1 MEDSSKDVKPAIPRP
16 PFPTYAQQQQQQQ
29 QPLTMETAGNDE
41 ENEVENG
48 KNEENKETVGT
59 PSQALPEKEEKEQSM
74 NDELLEPKKE
84 DKSKDDKSKDDKDKN
99 LQQNK
104 YEKKVAND
112 DENHSSSIKVIKQEE
127 GDVDM
132 DATNEMDKDELHL
145 NTETLIK
152 PNKLNNENCDA
163 AIIDG
168 SNTTTPKASLSL
180 KLEESS
186 LQAIKH
192 EDEAVPMETD
202 ANET

>member
-41 ENEVENG
+41 ENEEENG

-84 DKSKDDKSKDDKDKN
+84 DKSKDGKDKN
-99 LQQNK
+99 IQQNK

-112 DENHSSSIKVIKQEE
+112 DENHSSPIKVIKQEE

-132 DATNEMDKDELHL
+132 DATNEMDKDELLL

-168 SNTTTPKASLSL
+168 SNTTTSKASLSL